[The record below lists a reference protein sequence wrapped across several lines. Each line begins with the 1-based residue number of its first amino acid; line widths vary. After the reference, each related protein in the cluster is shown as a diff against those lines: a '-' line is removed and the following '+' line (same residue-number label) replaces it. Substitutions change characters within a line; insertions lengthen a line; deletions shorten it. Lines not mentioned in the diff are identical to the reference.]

1 MTEAGRDSKRVGS
14 LPSPLP
20 SSLLPPCEYVQRY
33 VRAVDWCVCARVCV
47 CAGWWL
53 CELVRSVGD
62 RRLHTDSKIT
72 MLTPLPTSTAKRA
85 GFTCSAYWRPWS
97 SETSLLRS
105 LEKRMRFRFW
115 NYFIRA
121 LLGTLFFYSDWF
133 VPFPAVF
140 SSLHL
145 LKWKQNWTFSKR
157 QSFSWKFDTWSC
169 LDQTW
174 GASQDIPTITNLI
187 PLTPFTMCPTGGL
200 AFLFYFRSQ

>member
-1 MTEAGRDSKRVGS
+1 MCSGTSEQKTGV
-14 LPSPLP
+14 
-20 SSLLPPCEYVQRY
+20 YV
-33 VRAVDWCVCARVCV
+33 CVCSCVCV
-47 CAGWWL
+47 CAQAGDCVSWWGN
-53 CELVRSVGD
+53 RSVGD

-72 MLTPLPTSTAKRA
+72 MLTPLPASTAKRA

-97 SETSLLRS
+97 SGTSLLRS